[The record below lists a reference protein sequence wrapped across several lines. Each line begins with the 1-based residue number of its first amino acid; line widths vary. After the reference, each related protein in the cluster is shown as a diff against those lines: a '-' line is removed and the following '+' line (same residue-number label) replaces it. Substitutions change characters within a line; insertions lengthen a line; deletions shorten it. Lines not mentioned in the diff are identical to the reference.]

1 MPWKERARELYF
13 ESGMRV
19 GDIAVYLDVSRQ
31 AVSGYITSLPGYQT
45 ERERRRQTGATKRKE
60 YKRRKN
66 QEYRHQ
72 DRVTGETMRKE
83 HDMAALIL
91 SREKYC

>member
-1 MPWKERARELYF
+1 MSWKERAREMYF

-31 AVSGYITSLPGYQT
+31 AVSGYITSLPEYES
-45 ERERRRQTGATKRKE
+45 ERDRRRQAGSVQRKE

-66 QEYRHQ
+66 KEYRHQ
-72 DRVTGETMRKE
+72 DSITSETLRKE

>member
-31 AVSGYITSLPGYQT
+31 AVSGYITTLPEYRT
-45 ERERRRQTGATKRKE
+45 ERERRRQAGAVKRKE

-83 HDMAALIL
+83 HDIAALIL

>member
-1 MPWKERARELYF
+1 MPWKERAKEMYF

-19 GDIAVYLDVSRQ
+19 GDIAAYLDISRQ
-31 AVSGYITSLPGYQT
+31 TVSGYISSLPGYQT
-45 ERERRRQTGATKRKE
+45 ERERRRQAGTAQRKE

-72 DRVTGETMRKE
+72 NEVTGETLRKE

-91 SREKYC
+91 SREKYG

>member
-31 AVSGYITSLPGYQT
+31 AVSGYITTLPEYRT
-45 ERERRRQTGATKRKE
+45 ERERRRQAGAVRF
-60 YKRRKN
+60 
-66 QEYRHQ
+66 
-72 DRVTGETMRKE
+72 
-83 HDMAALIL
+83 L
-91 SREKYC
+91 

>member
-1 MPWKERARELYF
+1 MPWKERAREMYF

-45 ERERRRQTGATKRKE
+45 ERERRRQRGATKRKE
-60 YKRRKN
+60 DKRRKN

>member
-1 MPWKERARELYF
+1 MPWRERAKEMYF

-19 GDIAVYLDVSRQ
+19 GDIAVYLNVSRQ
-31 AVSGYITSLPGYQT
+31 AVSGYISSLPGYQT
-45 ERERRRQTGATKRKE
+45 ERERRRQAGTAKRKE

-66 QEYRHQ
+66 QEYRMQ
-72 DRVTGETMRKE
+72 STVTGETLRRE

>member
-1 MPWKERARELYF
+1 MPWKERAREMYF
-13 ESGMRV
+13 DSGMRV
-19 GDIAVYLDVSRQ
+19 GDIAAYLDVSRQ
-31 AVSGYITSLPGYQT
+31 AVSGYLTSLPEYRT
-45 ERERRRQTGATKRKE
+45 ERERRRQAGTVKRKE

-66 QEYRHQ
+66 LEYRHQ

>member
-1 MPWKERARELYF
+1 MPWKERAREMYF

-19 GDIAVYLDVSRQ
+19 GDIAAYLDVSRQ
-31 AVSGYITSLPGYQT
+31 AVSGYITSLPEYQT
-45 ERERRRQTGATKRKE
+45 ERERRRQTGAAKRKE

>member
-1 MPWKERARELYF
+1 MPWKERAREMYF

-31 AVSGYITSLPGYQT
+31 AVSGYITPLPGYQT